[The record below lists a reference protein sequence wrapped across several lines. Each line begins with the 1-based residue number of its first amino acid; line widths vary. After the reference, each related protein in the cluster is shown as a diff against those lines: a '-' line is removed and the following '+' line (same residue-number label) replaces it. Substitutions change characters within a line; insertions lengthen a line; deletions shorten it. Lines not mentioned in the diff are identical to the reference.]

1 MNKAYG
7 SLRECCP
14 QGPQLSAMKASIFK
28 VGQYWWECSVVSVLL
43 LVKSKVSPLES
54 ERPTEED
61 TYLLTK

>member
-28 VGQYWWECSVVSVLL
+28 VGQYRWECSSGLCAT
-43 LVKSKVSPLES
+43 SG
-54 ERPTEED
+54 EEQSFPP
-61 TYLLTK
+61 